1 MLFHGVS
8 DKVLR
13 RQTNSDLTVKVMC
26 ILCENDIF
34 LNKLFSKIIEARM
47 VLEKSMRMLT
57 DLPAVVKQVLWC
69 RYVLAS
75 SVSERTKS
83 SN

>member
-1 MLFHGVS
+1 M
-8 DKVLR
+8 LR
-13 RQTNSDLTVKVMC
+13 RQTNSDLTVKAMC
-26 ILCENDIF
+26 VLCENDIF
-34 LNKLFSKIIEARM
+34 LNKLFSKIIEAAWL
-47 VLEKSMRMLT
+47 LEKSMRMLT

-69 RYVLAS
+69 RYVFTS